1 MSHMDQRM
9 TDLDSNR
16 IDELAALLAVAR
28 EGTFVAAGR
37 SLQRHATIIS
47 RRIAALEARLGVRLI
62 ERTTRHVRLTEAGER
77 LAARV
82 RSASEVILDAEVEAS
97 ANAADLR
104 GRLRLAFPAALGR
117 QWLAPLLPAFLA
129 RYPALMVEVEYSERY
144 VDLVADG
151 YDAAVRVGVLGDSRL
166 MARKLC
172 RHRRVLGAS
181 PAYLERRGVPVEPR
195 ELASHNCLAF
205 PAFASFPEWRL
216 SDGERTETVIAQGS
230 LLSNDSL
237 ALLDAAR
244 QGIGILGAG
253 EWLMARDFT
262 QGTLVP
268 VLPAWSF
275 DAAGGIYLVRPSAQF
290 APARTEAFIDWIV
303 ELFHDGPPW
312 SRIGPSSTAA

>member
-1 MSHMDQRM
+1 M
-9 TDLDSNR
+9 
-16 IDELAALLAVAR
+16 
-28 EGTFVAAGR
+28 
-37 SLQRHATIIS
+37 
-47 RRIAALEARLGVRLI
+47 
-62 ERTTRHVRLTEAGER
+62 RLTEAGER

-82 RSASEVILDAEVEAS
+82 RSATEAILEAELDAS

-151 YDAAVRVGVLGDSRL
+151 YDAAVRVGELGDSGI

-172 RHRRVLGAS
+172 RHRRVLGAL
-181 PAYLERRGVPVEPR
+181 PDYLERRGVPVEPR

-216 SDGERTETVIAQGS
+216 SDGKRTEAVIAQGS

-237 ALLDAAR
+237 ALLDASR

-253 EWLMARDFT
+253 EWLMARDFA
-262 QGTLVP
+262 QGTLVR

-275 DAAGGIYLVRPSAQF
+275 DAGGGIYLVRPSAQF
-290 APARTEAFIDWIV
+290 APRAHRGFHRLDRRTV
-303 ELFHDGPPW
+303 P
-312 SRIGPSSTAA
+312 